1 MNGHYKTFYRPHD
14 NTGGNEPE
22 NNHSSINT
30 AIKPLATS
38 DSYLEG
44 EINPSIIPRP
54 GQPIGYTDRY
64 TSVTALSFF
73 ADMSF
78 RVPAY
83 FRRVLHRKYLALAA
97 QARLVFSNYKAIH
110 YALQYTFQ
118 NMPSTQK
125 SGLDSKALSLES
137 SWNFR
142 FNILMEDFR
151 L

>member
-1 MNGHYKTFYRPHD
+1 MNGHYKTFYPPHD

-83 FRRVLHRKYLALAA
+83 FRRVLHRKYLTLAA

-110 YALQYTFQ
+110 YTLHTTIHYNTPFKTCLRHRRVVWTRKLYPWKVPGIFGLTF
-118 NMPSTQK
+118 
-125 SGLDSKALSLES
+125 
-137 SWNFR
+137 
-142 FNILMEDFR
+142 
-151 L
+151 

>member
-1 MNGHYKTFYRPHD
+1 MNGHYKTFYPPHD

-110 YALQYTFQ
+110 YTLLYT
-118 NMPSTQK
+118 TIH
-125 SGLDSKALSLES
+125 LSKHAFDTEEWFGLES
-137 SWNFR
+137 S
-142 FNILMEDFR
+142 ILGKFLEFSV
-151 L
+151 